1 MHMLLYSSPMTSLYV
16 YLGMCVSFKLFVK
29 YAFPCFKGMIG
40 RFLIKA
46 VIQLES
52 KFEKEIASPFAF

>member
-1 MHMLLYSSPMTSLYV
+1 MASLYV